1 MQKFIFSVRDIAADV
16 YSNPFT
22 SSNQQTATRDFA
34 HACMDPASALSKN
47 PEDFQLYQLGSFD
60 DELGVLEGHQPKLV
74 ANATQFVKGV

>member
-22 SSNQQTATRDFA
+22 SQNQLTATRDFA
-34 HACMDPASALSKN
+34 HACSDPNSSLSKN
-47 PEDFQLYQLGSFD
+47 PEDFQLYQLGTFD

-74 ANATQFVKGV
+74 ANATQFQKGD